1 MKSLKKVVIITIV
14 ILSYIQINAQTL
26 TGVVYD
32 KTTKESIHG
41 VYVYLDGTSMVE
53 VTDNS
58 GKFTLSVRQMINTRL
73 VLRHVAYH
81 TVIIENPFVHIPD
94 TIYME
99 ERPNTLSEV
108 VVRPQFT
115 RQQRLRAFREQFLGT
130 TQAGRSCKI
139 VNEDD
144 IQTGFNLATN
154 TLFASSDKPIEVVND
169 YLGYRIL
176 FDLVDFQVQY
186 SNITLDRDKVVQS
199 YFAVATSFVDLRP
212 NNRRIKRRRDEVYAN
227 SSAFFFKNL
236 ANNTLDESGFRIYKG
251 GLRTDYRQHF
261 TIEDTLSLKM
271 IRLLPIDY
279 QVHFR
284 TDSVQTIRLMPEDF
298 GKSQLSTFSVVYRR
312 KQSDI
317 RFLTDALLVD
327 QYGNIDKIDKV
338 LFLGEMGRNRAGDM
352 LPIDYE
358 P

>member
-1 MKSLKKVVIITIV
+1 MNKRIFIICIAIV
-14 ILSYIQINAQTL
+14 LSCIQINAQTL

-32 KTTKESIHG
+32 KDTKESIPG
-41 VYVYLDGTSMVE
+41 VYVYFDGTQIVD

-73 VLRHVAYH
+73 ALRHVAYH
-81 TVIIENPFVHIPD
+81 TIIIENPFANIPD

-99 ERPNTLSEV
+99 ERPNVLGEV

-139 VNEDD
+139 LNEDD
-144 IQTGFNLATN
+144 IQTWFNVATK

-169 YLGYRIL
+169 YLGYRVL
-176 FDLVDFQVQY
+176 FDLVDFQVEY
-186 SNITLDRDKVVQS
+186 SNITLDRDKVIQS
-199 YFAVATSFVDLRP
+199 YFAVTSSFIDLRSD
-212 NNRRIKRRRDEVYAN
+212 NRRIKRRRDEVYQN
-227 SSAFFFKNL
+227 SSTFFFRNFV
-236 ANNTLDESGFRIYKG
+236 NNTLNESGFRIYKG
-251 GLRTDYRQHF
+251 GLPTDYRQHF
-261 TIEDTLSLKM
+261 AIEDTLSLKM

-298 GKSQLSTFSVVYRR
+298 CKSQLSTFSVVYRR

-327 QYGNIDKIDKV
+327 QYGNIDQIDKI
-338 LFLGEMGRNRAGDM
+338 LFLGVMGQNRAGDM